1 MISDAERREVAAKLS
16 GEAQAWRD
24 TFPDEVCDLGDVSS
38 LMQDLCHFAG
48 LMGEVPCGNIFQR
61 FADLIDRP
69 TCTVSMGVTGHVGV
83 CMRCGA
89 LIETR
94 AAVFN
99 AIEAL
104 PTRYCPNCGA
114 EVVSDGDD

>member
-1 MISDAERREVAAKLS
+1 MISDEERRHAATELRTAAG
-16 GEAQAWRD
+16 GEFRHVDALDVIAGAIG
-24 TFPDEVCDLGDVSS
+24 VDVSGMYTHEAES
-38 LMQDLCHFAG
+38 KVYAAL
-48 LMGEVPCGNIFQR
+48 
-61 FADLIDRP
+61 ADLIDRP

-89 LIETR
+89 LVETR

>member
-1 MISDAERREVAAKLS
+1 MISDEERREVAAKLS
-16 GEAQAWRD
+16 GEAQSWRD
-24 TFPDEVCDLGDVSS
+24 TFPDEVCDLGDVSA

-48 LMGEVPCGNIFQR
+48 LRGKVSYAEIFQR
-61 FADLIDRP
+61 FADLIKPP
-69 TCTVSMGVTGHVGV
+69 TCTVRMGVTGHVGV

-89 LIETR
+89 MVEMR

-99 AIEAL
+99 ATEAL

-114 EVVSDGDD
+114 EVVR